1 MIDRSSSPP
10 LASNTKKERRKTAP
24 SLGVFFNVV
33 VVIFLIASDVTVACS
48 RVFHGWRRKR
58 WVDDWLGG
66 LKTHRHAYLTL
77 ALVESADS
85 SAGVTHR

>member
-1 MIDRSSSPP
+1 
-10 LASNTKKERRKTAP
+10 LASNTKKERRKTTS
-24 SLGVFFNVV
+24 SLRVFLNVII
-33 VVIFLIASDVTVACS
+33 VIFLVASDVTVPCS
-48 RVFHGWRRKR
+48 RVFHSWRRKR

-66 LKTHRHAYLTL
+66 LKTHRRAYLTL